1 MMRYVEVCDLQSR
14 LGISRQTAYRW
25 AWRGDIPSVKIGG
38 RRLIPLEALEA
49 RLEKGVELAAER
61 GLDDPATVGDRGRVE

>member
-1 MMRYVEVCDLQSR
+1 MTYVEVRDLQSR

-25 AWRGDIPSVKIGG
+25 AWSGEIPSVKVGG

-49 RLEKGVELAAER
+49 RLKGPDSAVER
-61 GLDDPATVGDRGRVE
+61 GSE